1 MSNRVVVGTQWGDE
15 GKGKIVDILT
25 GEADIVARYSGGA
38 NAGHTVVIG
47 DEKFILHLVPSGI
60 LHQNKICVIGN
71 GVVID
76 LEHLFSELEELEKR
90 KIKYQGRFLISRNA
104 HLVMPYHKAI
114 EKLEEEAR
122 GKGKIG
128 STGRGIGPAY
138 RDKIAREGIRV
149 IDLFDAE
156 LFKQRVEWNLKIN
169 DSLLRKLSKTELA
182 SLKKKSLVVLEFKR
196 KVEPLMA
203 DVSLYLDQA
212 IRKGKSVLFEGA
224 QGALLDIDFGT
235 YPYCTSST
243 TTVGGV
249 CTGLGVSLALIGEVI
264 GITKAYTTRVGNGPF
279 PTEEK
284 AKVCDILREKGNEF
298 GATTG
303 RPRRCGW
310 LDFVLLKYAFRING
324 ISKIAITK
332 LDVLD
337 SFDKIKVCTGYKYKG
352 KLMTEFTPD
361 LRTLENCKPVY
372 EELTGWQRSTK
383 GITEFK
389 NLPDKAKRY
398 LDYIAKKLKTP
409 IFIVST
415 GNKRDQTIRL

>member
-1 MSNRVVVGTQWGDE
+1 
-15 GKGKIVDILT
+15 VDILT

-60 LHQNKICVIGN
+60 LHQNKTCIIGN

-90 KIKYQGRFLISRNA
+90 KIKYRGRFLISRNA

-122 GKGKIG
+122 GKGRIG

-138 RDKIAREGIRV
+138 RDKVAREGIRV
-149 IDLFDAE
+149 IDLFDPE
-156 LFKQRVEWNLKIN
+156 LFKQRVEWNLKIKDN
-169 DSLLRKLSKTELA
+169 LLRKLSKTELA
-182 SLKKKSLVVLEFKR
+182 SLKKMCLDVAKLKR

-203 DVSLYLDQA
+203 DVGLYLDQA
-212 IRKGKSVLFEGA
+212 IHKGKSVLFEGA

-249 CTGLGVSLALIGEVI
+249 CTGLGVSPASIGEVI

-284 AKVCDILREKGNEF
+284 TKVCDILREKGNEF

-310 LDFVLLKYAFRING
+310 LDFLLLKYSFRING
-324 ISKIAITK
+324 ISKIALTK

-352 KLMTEFTPD
+352 KLLTEFTPD

-372 EELTGWQRSTK
+372 EELAGWQKSTK

-389 NLPDKAKRY
+389 KLPDKAERY

-409 IFIVST
+409 IWIVST
-415 GNKRDQTIRL
+415 GTKRDQTIRL

>member
-1 MSNRVVVGTQWGDE
+1 M
-15 GKGKIVDILT
+15 
-25 GEADIVARYSGGA
+25 
-38 NAGHTVVIG
+38 
-47 DEKFILHLVPSGI
+47 
-60 LHQNKICVIGN
+60 
-71 GVVID
+71 
-76 LEHLFSELEELEKR
+76 
-90 KIKYQGRFLISRNA
+90 
-104 HLVMPYHKAI
+104 
-114 EKLEEEAR
+114 
-122 GKGKIG
+122 
-128 STGRGIGPAY
+128 
-138 RDKIAREGIRV
+138 
-149 IDLFDAE
+149 
-156 LFKQRVEWNLKIN
+156 
-169 DSLLRKLSKTELA
+169 
-182 SLKKKSLVVLEFKR
+182 
-196 KVEPLMA
+196 
-203 DVSLYLDQA
+203 
-212 IRKGKSVLFEGA
+212 FEGA

-352 KLMTEFTPD
+352 KLMTEFTPE